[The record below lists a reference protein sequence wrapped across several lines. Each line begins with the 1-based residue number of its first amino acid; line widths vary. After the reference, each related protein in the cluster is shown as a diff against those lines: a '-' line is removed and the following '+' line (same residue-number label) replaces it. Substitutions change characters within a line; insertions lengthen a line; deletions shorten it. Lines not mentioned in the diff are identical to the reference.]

1 MNRGDQLP
9 DTDQVQDQG
18 ELRGAARLQGQSWL
32 SGELL
37 FRQRRDV
44 FDEEVPVNHN
54 IKTALFLI
62 ATPGPF

>member
-1 MNRGDQLP
+1 MNRGKQLL
-9 DTDQVQDQG
+9 DTDQVEDQG

-44 FDEEVPVNHN
+44 FDEEIPANRN
-54 IKTALFLI
+54 IKTALFI
-62 ATPGPF
+62 ATRGRF